1 MIAETRGNPLAL
13 LERHHRFG
21 EGEYEY
27 SEIVIQLLLRAA
39 GAERVGRDLVSV
51 DARGIEA
58 RADWDDLGSGETYL
72 GYAGA
77 TNFASPGG
85 ASRDRPQ
92 EYALPDSLHLNR
104 WAIAGDWTIRRQ
116 AAVLNAAQ
124 GRIAH
129 RFSFGVVKVNLDT
142 DAQYAFTRA
151 IALMSLITVRGFV
164 RSTGGLG
171 RSTAST
177 PGHGVRRLRRRWP
190 LGSARRAISSDR
202 PAEHF

>member
-21 EGEYEY
+21 EGEYQY
-27 SEIVIQLLLRAA
+27 SEIVVQLLLR
-39 GAERVGRDLVSV
+39 
-51 DARGIEA
+51 
-58 RADWDDLGSGETYL
+58 DWDDLGSRETYL
-72 GYAGA
+72 EYGCA

-92 EYALPDSLHLNR
+92 AYAPPDSLLTFL
-104 WAIAGDWTIRRQ
+104 II
-116 AAVLNAAQ
+116 
-124 GRIAH
+124 GRGL
-129 RFSFGVVKVNLDT
+129 S
-142 DAQYAFTRA
+142 
-151 IALMSLITVRGFV
+151 

-190 LGSARRAISSDR
+190 LGSARRAASSDR
-202 PAEHF
+202 SAEHW